1 MNIKPVRPSDTNG
14 ATEVKRT
21 GTEFSAVDFKEAIY
35 KKGQLVREN
44 NSETAYLYKL
54 EHVNSKRPCCMLML
68 EPQIDQSL

>member
-35 KKGQLVREN
+35 KKVNWSGKITPRQLTFTSWN
-44 NSETAYLYKL
+44 T
-54 EHVNSKRPCCMLML
+54 
-68 EPQIDQSL
+68 